1 MCQNAHLHKKYRIA
15 LQELQLSGD
24 KLEEE
29 IGNLHHE
36 LKRVRDGIERMYGLP
51 HALEQKAKQL
61 SSNIDLYEGDLKEN
75 QKQKERISK
84 QIGSLQNYENN
95 DL

>member
-1 MCQNAHLHKKYRIA
+1 MCQNAHLHKRYRKA
-15 LQELQLSGD
+15 LQELQSSRD

-29 IGNLHHE
+29 MGDLHHE
-36 LKRVRDGIERMYGLP
+36 LRRVRDGIERMCGLP

-61 SSNIDLYEGDLKEN
+61 LSNIDLCKQDLKEN
-75 QKQKERISK
+75 QKQRERISK
-84 QIGSLQNYENN
+84 QISSLQNYENN

>member
-1 MCQNAHLHKKYRIA
+1 MCKNAHFHKKYRKA
-15 LQELQLSGD
+15 LQELHLSRD

-29 IGNLHHE
+29 IGDLQHE
-36 LKRVRDGIERMYGLP
+36 LRRVRDGIERMNGLP

-61 SSNIDLYEGDLKEN
+61 SNNIDLCKRDLTEN
-75 QKQKERISK
+75 RKQQERISK
-84 QIGSLQNYENN
+84 QISSLQNYENN